1 MFSLDSGT
9 SILKKEILATPQSTL
24 ITLNQSLL
32 KNNLQPPYELLSS
45 SFLLF
50 TQLQSLI
57 WTFYTKTFFQLS
69 LVTQSLQNIS
79 PQMANHLW
87 TQMVLFFLITES
99 IYHLLVI
106 SIHAFSSII
115 MIIFLLD
122 TSVKTKYQ
130 DQFAVD
136 IPGPASML
144 IYNNSISPISLVYNL
159 SHNITSLIDLSNN
172 FLFLNDY
179 GIPFLQTSLRNF
191 HHSPD
196 LILSWSQSTGS
207 PSRQSLSLSM
217 MPSYLFILHVF
228 SKHSI
233 PSYITSN
240 RGSGFVSNFF
250 CSLDTAVDI
259 QLHFT
264 SGYHPKGDGQTEHMN
279 QALK

>member
-1 MFSLDSGT
+1 MTSG
-9 SILKKEILATPQSTL
+9 
-24 ITLNQSLL
+24 
-32 KNNLQPPYELLSS
+32 
-45 SFLLF
+45 
-50 TQLQSLI
+50 
-57 WTFYTKTFFQLS
+57 
-69 LVTQSLQNIS
+69 
-79 PQMANHLW
+79 LW
-87 TQMVLFFLITES
+87 TQTVFSSFIIES
-99 IYHLLVI
+99 MYHLLVI
-106 SIHAFSSII
+106 STHMFSSII
-115 MIIFLLD
+115 MTISLLD
-122 TSVKTKYQ
+122 ILVKIKHWN
-130 DQFAVD
+130 QFAIN
-136 IPGPASML
+136 IPGPAFVLM
-144 IYNNSISPISLVYNL
+144 YNNFASPVSLICNPSYNV
-159 SHNITSLIDLSNN
+159 TSLIDLSNN

-233 PSYITSN
+233 PSYIISN
-240 RGSGFVSNFF
+240 RGSEFVLNFF